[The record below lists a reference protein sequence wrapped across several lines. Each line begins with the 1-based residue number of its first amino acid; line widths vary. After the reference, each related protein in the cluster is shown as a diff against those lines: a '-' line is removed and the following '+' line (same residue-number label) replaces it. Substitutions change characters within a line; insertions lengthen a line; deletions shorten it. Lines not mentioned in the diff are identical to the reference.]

1 MFLSLIVERNRCI
14 KHYFNIYMEISIGQA
29 FKNVI
34 VNVYWIV
41 TKISKMDFY
50 LFFLQPKRKF
60 FKSVVSVRFRC
71 KI

>member
-1 MFLSLIVERNRCI
+1 
-14 KHYFNIYMEISIGQA
+14 MEISIGQA

-50 LFFLQPKRKF
+50 LIFYNQKESSSKAL
-60 FKSVVSVRFRC
+60 
-71 KI
+71 